1 MFAIPR
7 ITLLRQQT
15 TLKTL
20 SQNYRRSLQMQEQ
33 LLNKV
38 VNVVA
43 KGEISHCVFKSRL
56 LQELQTAAICGNG
69 YGSLYSFIMD
79 QVLKNV

>member
-1 MFAIPR
+1 MFAISK

-20 SQNYRRSLQMQEQ
+20 SKKYRRSLQMQEQ

-38 VNVVA
+38 VNIVV
-43 KGEISHCVFKSRL
+43 KGEMFHYVLKSRL
-56 LQELQTAAICGNG
+56 LQEYIEGFTWRET
-69 YGSLYSFIMD
+69 
-79 QVLKNV
+79 VVT